1 MGNNNSQSNI
11 DSNILDN
18 VLTQETFKQLITVKC
33 NRLQLQDIITNTNK
47 VIKIYICDNSNSND
61 KYYVAHLKTVN
72 LGPPSFGHIFW
83 GYFVYHEYF
92 VYGFDIYEYSKI
104 NEDYKKL
111 YKKNYYICNIKT
123 RNGYN
128 MSHDFE
134 TILNVIK
141 QMCYE
146 KQKIEPEQKIEPK
159 QKIEPRRSLRLMKKS
174 ETNAKK

>member
-11 DSNILDN
+11 NLNILDN
-18 VLTQETFKQLITVKC
+18 VLTQETFEQLINVKYK
-33 NRLQLQDIITNTNK
+33 RLQLQDIIANTNK
-47 VIKIYICDNSNSND
+47 VIKIYICDKSNSND
-61 KYYVAHLKTVN
+61 KYYVAHLKTFN

-104 NEDYKKL
+104 DEVYKKI
-111 YKKNYYICNIKT
+111 YKKNYHICNIKT

-141 QMCYE
+141 KMYAE
-146 KQKIEPEQKIEPK
+146 KKKIEYSEK

-174 ETNAKK
+174 EINTTK